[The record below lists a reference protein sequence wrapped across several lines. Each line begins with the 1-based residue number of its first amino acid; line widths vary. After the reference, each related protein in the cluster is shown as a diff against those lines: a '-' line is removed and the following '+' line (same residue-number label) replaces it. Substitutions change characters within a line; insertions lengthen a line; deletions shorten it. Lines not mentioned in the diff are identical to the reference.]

1 LQAAIM
7 AALPESPE
15 KSRSYEVPACA
26 GMTALA
32 KFYRYLINYKIKFI
46 EKHLKYL
53 CHGTFW

>member
-1 LQAAIM
+1 M